1 MSSQLQHNSP
11 TRGWVPCEA
20 KVKCR
25 FEHRNVEV
33 SDNLD
38 DHKAV
43 INAAA
48 ADGKI
53 DAVERATLSKGL
65 TDAIFAKR
73 DTEALGTKPYD
84 GYTQTVSPEIPD
96 MENIPAGDRILEHY
110 NYGLSGYRVRYHE
123 HSQEANRIRDRLRY
137 AQDDLSEAI
146 GLRMYYTK
154 EGLDERWDEI
164 GTGKET
170 PEEKV
175 AIVEAHRIESEKQIP
190 KADRRVKEARESV
203 DILTIMHRDQNAL
216 ASQAK
221 DNYDN
226 NKAMVG
232 SAVDSYGI
240 PYDYFKQAEYG
251 HDLAYNR
258 ELRTLQ
264 QDANMSQET
273 KTEIMAERR
282 LEVIRKAIRHYK
294 EGADPSV
301 VDRITNRLDDFKYG
315 LNEEE
320 REMYKERA
328 RSEAQAAGPR
338 IAAFAK
344 AFKDAPWDTFIGGQ

>member
-33 SDNLD
+33 SDTLN
-38 DHKAV
+38 DHKSV

-53 DAVERATLSKGL
+53 DAVEQATLSRGIA
-65 TDAIFAKR
+65 DAIFAKR
-73 DTEALGTKPYD
+73 DTEVLSTKPYD

-96 MENIPAGDRILEHY
+96 MENIPIEDNILEYY
-110 NYGLSGYRVRYHE
+110 NYGLSGYRIKYQE
-123 HSQEANRIRDRLRY
+123 ESQEANRIRDRLRY

-154 EGLDERWDEI
+154 DGLDERWDEI

-170 PEEKV
+170 PEEKA

-203 DILTIMHRDQNAL
+203 DILTIKHRDQNAL
-216 ASQAK
+216 ASQAR
-221 DNYDN
+221 DNYDA
-226 NKAMVG
+226 NKEMAG
-232 SAVDSYGI
+232 SAADASGI
-240 PYDYFKQAEYG
+240 PYEYFKQAEYG
-251 HDLAYNR
+251 NDLAYNR

-264 QDANMSQET
+264 QNTTLSQEM
-273 KTEIMAERR
+273 KTGIMAERR
-282 LEVIRKAIRHYK
+282 MDVIRKAIRHYRA
-294 EGADPSV
+294 GADPTV
-301 VDRITNRLDDFKYG
+301 LDRVATRIEDFRYDLDEG
-315 LNEEE
+315 E
-320 REMYKERA
+320 RDMYKERA
-328 RSEAQAAGPR
+328 RSEAKAAGPK